1 MKSWIAK
8 FAFVLLCV
16 SFAANA
22 EKARASRGHGL
33 LRGHELMFG
42 VDTDFA
48 IPMGNYADASSVGAG
63 IAVTAEYTLLET
75 LSATM
80 RVGFEAHTNRSVGAL
95 DSRVHAVPVLLG
107 TKYYLASEREGL
119 FGAFELGMFD
129 LMSSV
134 TTTGARGATTTA
146 SSNDLKFGLGAG
158 LGYQQDRWNIRIALH
173 TQDVGN
179 FGDAFVLTGGLG
191 YEFAGL

>member
-1 MKSWIAK
+1 
-8 FAFVLLCV
+8 
-16 SFAANA
+16 
-22 EKARASRGHGL
+22 
-33 LRGHELMFG
+33 MFG

-48 IPMGNYADASSVGAG
+48 VPLGNYADASSVGAG
-63 IAVTAEYTLLET
+63 IAVTGEYTLLET
-75 LSATM
+75 VSATL
-80 RVGFEAHTNRSVGAL
+80 RVGFEAHTSRTLGNL
-95 DSRVHAVPVLLG
+95 DSHVHALPVLLG

-119 FGAFELGMFD
+119 FGAFELGLFD

-134 TTTGARGATTTA
+134 TTTPARGAATTT

-158 LGYQQDRWNIRIALH
+158 LGYQQDRWNVRIALH

-191 YEFAGL
+191 YEFGGL

>member
-1 MKSWIAK
+1 MHKSIAK
-8 FAFVLLCV
+8 LAFVVLCV
-16 SFAANA
+16 SFAAHA
-22 EKARASRGHGL
+22 EKGRSSRHGL
-33 LRGHELMFG
+33 LRGHDLMFG

-48 IPMGNYADASSVGAG
+48 LPLGNYADASSVGAG
-63 IAVTAEYTLLET
+63 VAVTAEYTLLET
-75 LSATM
+75 VSATM
-80 RVGFEAHTNRSVGAL
+80 RVGFEAHTDRTVGTV
-95 DSRVHAVPVLLG
+95 DSHVHALPILLG

-119 FGAFELGMFD
+119 FGAFEVGMFD

-134 TTTGARGATTTA
+134 TTTARGTATTA

-158 LGYQQDRWNIRIALH
+158 LGFQQDRWNVRLAVH

-179 FGDAFVLTGGLG
+179 FGNAFVLSGGLG